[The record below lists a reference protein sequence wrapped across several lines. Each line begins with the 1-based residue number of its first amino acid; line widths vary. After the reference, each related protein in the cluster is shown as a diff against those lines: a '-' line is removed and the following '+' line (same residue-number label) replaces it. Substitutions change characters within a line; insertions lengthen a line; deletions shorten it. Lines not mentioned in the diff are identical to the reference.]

1 MDIDYRFYDTNI
13 KYNYILSSK
22 DRVFFSFYKGNDLI
36 ELRND
41 ENGNRNKQAVSW
53 GNIAGSIRYSRLF
66 SSKLYGNLIVGHTSY
81 LYSEL
86 TDSEMITNNG
96 ETNNYFNEFSSNIR
110 DNFLKINFEYY
121 PYEKIKLIYGY
132 EYINHNYYPGKST
145 TIQSGPDYSDLNIN
159 SGFPES
165 RAGEHDVYVQSEIDD
180 FYRFNINAGVRTAML
195 FSGESSYILPEP
207 RISISRALGNLQL
220 TASYDVMH
228 QSFHTL
234 TNLGAGI
241 PVEYRIPVL
250 ITAPP
255 EKSEMFST
263 GISYIPRTKSF
274 QIDIDLYTKKLNNLV
289 TLKDGVSFTA
299 FKNNLEDI
307 IWNQGKGQTKGI
319 ELLIRKTGG
328 KTTGWVGSTIAKSER
343 IFKEINNGNPFNYKY
358 DRPFE
363 FKIYMAHQ
371 QTKKLSFS
379 FSWVYGSGTPISIPV
394 GQYYDLENEVVLI
407 YGERNSNRG
416 KPYHRLDVGIN
427 YRLSPKWG
435 ESVWSLSIMNL
446 YNRKNPYY
454 YYADYDIGFNG
465 TGKMTFYEQNLFP
478 FLPSISYSFKF

>member
-1 MDIDYRFYDTNI
+1 
-13 KYNYILSSK
+13 
-22 DRVFFSFYKGNDLI
+22 
-36 ELRND
+36 
-41 ENGNRNKQAVSW
+41 
-53 GNIAGSIRYSRLF
+53 
-66 SSKLYGNLIVGHTSY
+66 
-81 LYSEL
+81 
-86 TDSEMITNNG
+86 
-96 ETNNYFNEFSSNIR
+96 
-110 DNFLKINFEYY
+110 
-121 PYEKIKLIYGY
+121 
-132 EYINHNYYPGKST
+132 
-145 TIQSGPDYSDLNIN
+145 
-159 SGFPES
+159 
-165 RAGEHDVYVQSEIDD
+165 
-180 FYRFNINAGVRTAML
+180 
-195 FSGESSYILPEP
+195 
-207 RISISRALGNLQL
+207 
-220 TASYDVMH
+220 MH